1 MQTEAAECGLACLAM
16 VAGHHGL
23 ETDLQSMRRDHSVS
37 LKGSTLKSLIDIAG
51 SMNLAARPLRVEWAG
66 VAQVRLPAIAH
77 FDFNHFVV
85 ITEVGRDS
93 VTLHDPAR
101 GARTLPKTEFSKH
114 FTGIV
119 LELTPTPGFT
129 KRRSVDRFSI
139 GSIIGHARGFRAA
152 LVRLVALA
160 LAFEVFALAM
170 PWLTQLT
177 VDEVIVSADR
187 DLMTVLALGFGL
199 LVLLQT
205 AISALRG
212 WLLLHLTS
220 TLSLQVLTQL
230 FSHLLRLPL
239 AFFEKRHVGDLL
251 SRFASMDAIQR
262 TLTGSSLEV
271 LIDGMLAVSMF
282 IVMAIYSVKLTLV
295 VLAVALIYAL
305 LRWALFRPMREAVN
319 EQLIF
324 AALQQTQFIES
335 LRGIQ
340 AIKLHM
346 GEADRLSRWQNAVV
360 DTVNASIR
368 AQSLTLTYK
377 TASFALFG
385 LENVF
390 VVWLGAREVIDGG
403 FSVGMLL
410 AFFAY
415 KLVFV
420 SRLSNLIDKFSEFR
434 LLDLHAER
442 VADVALASGEA
453 RGAAPSPDMSQAI
466 WVIENLGFRYGPHDP
481 FIFRNVSFT
490 IEPRDSVALTGR
502 SGAGKTTLAKVVVGL
517 LPATEGRV
525 LIDGLDI
532 RDIEPTSL
540 RAQLSAVMQEDFVF
554 AGSISDNVSL
564 FDPIFIP
571 SLPIDDSD
579 IAPAEKTRLAALREA
594 AIARAQEDVDDALK
608 AASLW
613 DEVERM
619 PMKVETL
626 VGNTGST
633 LSGGQRQRLL
643 LARAL
648 YRKPKF
654 LLLDEATSALDN
666 EREQAVNRAVKNLD
680 ITTLLIAHREST
692 VAMATKRVA
701 LDG

>member
-1 MQTEAAECGLACLAM
+1 MIMQTEAAECGLACLTM
-16 VAGHHGL
+16 IAGYHGI
-23 ETDLQSMRRDHSVS
+23 ETDLQTMRRDHAVS
-37 LKGSTLKSLIDIAG
+37 LKGSTLKSLIDVAD
-51 SMNLAARPLRVEWAG
+51 SMHLAARPLRVELTAL
-66 VAQVRLPAIAH
+66 AQVRLPAIAH
-77 FDFNHFVV
+77 VDFNHFVV
-85 ITEVGRDS
+85 
-93 VTLHDPAR
+93 VTAVRADTVELHDPAR
-101 GARTLPKTEFSKH
+101 GIRTLAYAEFSKH
-114 FTGIV
+114 FTGVI
-119 LELTPTPGFT
+119 LELTPTPDFK
-129 KRRSVDRFSI
+129 KRRSVERFSI
-139 GSIIGHARGFRAA
+139 WSLIGGATGFRAA
-152 LVRLVALA
+152 LLRLIALA

-177 VDEVIVSADR
+177 VDEVLVSADR
-187 DLMTVLALGFGL
+187 DLMTVLALGFAL
-199 LVLLQT
+199 LVLIQT

-271 LIDGMLAVSMF
+271 LIDGALAITMF

-295 VLAVALIYAL
+295 VLLVALLYAL
-305 LRWALFRPMREAVN
+305 LRWILFRPMRSAAN
-319 EQLIF
+319 EQLVF
-324 AALQQTQFIES
+324 AAQQQTHFIES

-346 GEADRLSRWQNAVV
+346 GEADRLSRWQNALV
-360 DTVNASIR
+360 DTINASIR
-368 AQSLTLTYK
+368 AQSLTLTYR
-377 TASFALFG
+377 TASFLLFG
-385 LENVF
+385 LENVLII
-390 VVWLGAREVIDGG
+390 WLGAREVMAGG

-420 SRLSNLIDKFSEFR
+420 TRLSNLIDKFTEFK

-442 VADVALASGEA
+442 VADVALASSEV
-453 RGAAPSPDMSQAI
+453 RGQAPAPDLSKAS
-466 WVIENLGFRYGPHDP
+466 WVVENLGFRYGPHDP
-481 FIFRNVSFT
+481 FIFRNISFT
-490 IEPRDSVALTGR
+490 VEAGESVALTGR

-532 RDIEPTSL
+532 RDIDPTSL
-540 RAQLSAVMQEDFVF
+540 RSQLAAVMQEDYVF

-564 FDPIFIP
+564 FDPE
-571 SLPIDDSD
+571 IDDARVNESL
-579 IAPAEKTRLAALREA
+579 RAAA
-594 AIARAQEDVDDALK
+594 
-608 AASLW
+608 LW
-613 DEVERM
+613 DEVNRM
-619 PMKVETL
+619 PMGIDSL
-626 VGNTGST
+626 VGNTGSA

-648 YRKPKF
+648 YRRPKF
-654 LLLDEATSALDN
+654 LLLDEATSALDT
-666 EREQAVNRAVKNLD
+666 ERERSVNEAVKALG
-680 ITTLLIAHREST
+680 ITLLIIAHRDST
-692 VAMATKRVA
+692 VAMAGKRVG
-701 LDG
+701 L

>member
-16 VAGHHGL
+16 IAGYHGI
-23 ETDLQSMRRDHSVS
+23 ETDLQTLRRDHAVS
-37 LKGSTLKSLIDIAG
+37 LKGSTLKSLIDIAD
-51 SMNLAARPLRVEWAG
+51 SMSLAARPLRVELPAL
-66 VAQVRLPAIAH
+66 AQVRLPAVAH
-77 FDFNHFVV
+77 VDFNHFVV
-85 ITEVGRDS
+85 ITAVTRDS
-93 VTLHDPAR
+93 VVLHDPAR
-101 GARTLPKTEFSKH
+101 GARTVPLTEFSKN

-129 KRRSVDRFSI
+129 RRKSVERFSI
-139 GSIIGHARGFRAA
+139 WSIVGNARGLRGA
-152 LVRLVALA
+152 LVRLIALA

-177 VDEVIVSADR
+177 VDEVLVSADR

-199 LVLLQT
+199 LVLIQT

-271 LIDGMLAVSMF
+271 LIDGILAISMF
-282 IVMAIYSVKLTLV
+282 IVMAIYSLPLTLV
-295 VLAVALIYAL
+295 VLVVALLYAL

-319 EQLIF
+319 EQLVF
-324 AALQQTQFIES
+324 AAQQQTHFIES

-360 DTVNASIR
+360 DTLNASIR

-385 LENVF
+385 LENVLI
-390 VVWLGAREVIDGG
+390 VWLGAREVMAGG

-420 SRLSNLIDKFSEFR
+420 TRLSNLIDKFTEFK

-442 VADVALASGEA
+442 VADVALAASES
-453 RGAAPSPDMSQAI
+453 RGQAPAPDLSKATWI
-466 WVIENLGFRYGPHDP
+466 VENLGFRYGPHDP

-490 IEPRDSVALTGR
+490 VEPGDSVALTGR

-517 LPATEGRV
+517 LPPTEGRV

-532 RDIEPTSL
+532 RDIDPSSL
-540 RAQLSAVMQEDFVF
+540 RSQLAAVMQEDYVF

-564 FDPIFIP
+564 FDPEVDAGRVSE
-571 SLPIDDSD
+571 SL
-579 IAPAEKTRLAALREA
+579 RQAALAE
-594 AIARAQEDVDDALK
+594 
-608 AASLW
+608 
-613 DEVERM
+613 EVERM
-619 PMKVETL
+619 PMGVDSL
-626 VGNTGST
+626 VGNMGST

-654 LLLDEATSALDN
+654 LLLDEATSALDT
-666 EREQAVNRAVKNLD
+666 EREQAVNQVVKNLG
-680 ITTLLIAHREST
+680 ITTLLIAHRDST
-692 VAMATKRVA
+692 VAMAGKRVQ
-701 LDG
+701 LRG

>member
-1 MQTEAAECGLACLAM
+1 MTSAQPKFNKLNFFRRSVPLIMQTEAAECGLACVTM
-16 VAGHHGL
+16 IAGYHGI

-37 LKGSTLKSLIDIAG
+37 LKGSTLKSLIDIAD
-51 SMNLAARPLRVEWAG
+51 SMNLAARPLRVELPAL
-66 VAQVRLPAIAH
+66 AQVRLPAIAH
-77 FDFNHFVV
+77 VDFNHFVV
-85 ITEVGRDS
+85 LTGVGKDS
-93 VTLHDPAR
+93 VSLHDPAR
-101 GARTLPKTEFSKH
+101 GARTVAFAEFSKH

-119 LELTPTPGFT
+119 LELTPTPSFS
-129 KRRSVDRFSI
+129 KRKSIERFSI
-139 GSIIGHARGFRAA
+139 WAIIGSARGFRSA
-152 LVRLVALA
+152 LMRLIALA

-187 DLMTVLALGFGL
+187 DLMTVLALGFAL
-199 LVLLQT
+199 LILIQT

-271 LIDGMLAVSMF
+271 LIDGVLAITMF
-282 IVMAIYSVKLTLV
+282 IVMAIYSVQLTLV
-295 VLAVALIYAL
+295 VLAVAVVYAM
-305 LRWALFRPMREAVN
+305 LRGALFRPMREAVN

-324 AALQQTQFIES
+324 AAQQQTHFIES
-335 LRGIQ
+335 LRGMQ

-385 LENVF
+385 LENVLI
-390 VVWLGAREVIDGG
+390 VWLGAREVISGG

-410 AFFAY
+410 AFIAY
-415 KLVFV
+415 KIVFV
-420 SRLSNLIDKFSEFR
+420 TRLSNLIDKFTEFK

-442 VADVALASGEA
+442 VADVALTSVET
-453 RGAAPSPDMSQAI
+453 RGQAPAPDLSKATWI
-466 WVIENLGFRYGPHDP
+466 VENLGFRYGPHDP

-490 IEPRDSVALTGR
+490 VEPGDSVALAGR

-532 RDIEPTSL
+532 REIEPTSL
-540 RAQLSAVMQEDFVF
+540 RAQLSAVMQDDYVF

-564 FDPIFIP
+564 FD
-571 SLPIDDSD
+571 
-579 IAPAEKTRLAALREA
+579 TEA
-594 AIARAQEDVDDALK
+594 DVARVTESLK
-608 AASLW
+608 AAALS
-613 DEVERM
+613 DEVARM
-619 PMKVETL
+619 PMGTDSL
-626 VGNTGST
+626 VGNTGSA

-648 YRKPKF
+648 YRQPKF
-654 LLLDEATSALDN
+654 LLLDEATSALDA
-666 EREQAVNRAVKNLD
+666 ERERAVNQVVKNLG

-692 VAMATKRVA
+692 VAMAGKRVE
-701 LDG
+701 LGGRD

>member
-1 MQTEAAECGLACLAM
+1 MSRAGSGGTLNFFRRRVPLIMQTEAAECGLACLTM
-16 VAGHHGL
+16 IAGHHGI
-23 ETDLQSMRRDHSVS
+23 ETDLQTMRRDHSVS
-37 LKGSTLKSLIDIAG
+37 LKGSTLKSLIDIAD
-51 SMNLAARPLRVEWAG
+51 SMNLAARPLRVELPAL
-66 VAQVRLPAIAH
+66 AQVRLPAVAH

-85 ITEVGRDS
+85 ITA
-93 VTLHDPAR
+93 VTRNAVVVHDPAR
-101 GARTLPKTEFSKH
+101 GVRTLPLAEFSKH
-114 FTGIV
+114 FTGIL
-119 LELTPTPGFT
+119 LELTPTPGFK

-139 GSIIGHARGFRAA
+139 WSMVGHARGFRGA
-152 LVRLVALA
+152 LFRLIGLA

-170 PWLTQLT
+170 PWLVQLT

-187 DLMTVLALGFGL
+187 DLMTVLALGFAL
-199 LVLLQT
+199 LVLMQT

-271 LIDGMLAVSMF
+271 LIDGVLAISMF
-282 IVMAIYSVKLTLV
+282 AVMAIYSIKLTLV
-295 VLAVALIYAL
+295 VLAVAVVYAL

-324 AALQQTQFIES
+324 AAQQQTHFIES

-385 LENVF
+385 LENVLI
-390 VVWLGAREVIDGG
+390 VWLGAREVISGG

-420 SRLSNLIDKFSEFR
+420 TRLSNLIDKFTEFK

-442 VADVALASGEA
+442 VADVALASGET
-453 RGAAPSPDMSQAI
+453 RGQAPAPDLFKAT

-481 FIFRNVSFT
+481 FIFRNVNFT
-490 IEPRDSVALTGR
+490 VDPGDCVALTGR

-532 RDIEPTSL
+532 ADIDPTSL
-540 RAQLSAVMQEDFVF
+540 RAQLSAVMQDDYVF

-564 FDPIFIP
+564 FDPEMN
-571 SLPIDDSD
+571 
-579 IAPAEKTRLAALREA
+579 AERVTES
-594 AIARAQEDVDDALK
+594 LK
-608 AASLW
+608 AAALW
-613 DEVERM
+613 EEVSRM
-619 PMKVETL
+619 PMAADSL
-626 VGNTGST
+626 VGNTGSA

-648 YRKPKF
+648 YRQPKF
-654 LLLDEATSALDN
+654 LLLDEATSALDT
-666 EREQAVNRAVKNLD
+666 EREQAVNQVVKNLG
-680 ITTLLIAHREST
+680 ITTLLIAHRDST
-692 VAMATKRVA
+692 VAMAGKRVA
-701 LDG
+701 L

>member
-16 VAGHHGL
+16 IAGYHGL
-23 ETDLQSMRRDHSVS
+23 ETDLQALRRDHAVS
-37 LKGSTLKSLIDIAG
+37 LKGSTLKSLIDIAD
-51 SMNLAARPLRVEWAG
+51 SMNLAARPLRVELSAL
-66 VAQVRLPAIAH
+66 AQVRLPAVAH
-77 FDFNHFVV
+77 VDFNHFVV
-85 ITEVGRDS
+85 ITAVTRDS
-93 VTLHDPAR
+93 VVLHDPAR
-101 GARTLPKTEFSKH
+101 GARTVLRNKFSKN

-119 LELTPTPGFT
+119 LELTPTPSFT
-129 KRRSVDRFSI
+129 KRKSVERFSI
-139 GSIIGHARGFRAA
+139 WSIVGGARGLRGA
-152 LVRLVALA
+152 LLRLIALA

-177 VDEVIVSADR
+177 VDEVLVSADR
-187 DLMTVLALGFGL
+187 DLMTVLALGFAL
-199 LVLLQT
+199 LVLIQT

-271 LIDGMLAVSMF
+271 LIDGVLAISMF
-282 IVMAIYSVKLTLV
+282 IVMAIYSLPLTLV
-295 VLAVALIYAL
+295 VLVVALLYAL

-319 EQLIF
+319 EQLVF
-324 AALQQTQFIES
+324 AAQQQTHFIES

-360 DTVNASIR
+360 DTLNASIR

-385 LENVF
+385 LENVLI
-390 VVWLGAREVIDGG
+390 VWLGAREVMAGG

-420 SRLSNLIDKFSEFR
+420 SRLSNLIDKFTEFK

-442 VADVALASGEA
+442 VADVALAAGET
-453 RGAAPSPDMSQAI
+453 RGQAPAPDLSKATWI
-466 WVIENLGFRYGPHDP
+466 IENLGFRYGPHDP
-481 FIFRNVSFT
+481 FIFRHVSFT
-490 IEPRDSVALTGR
+490 VDPGDSVALTGR

-517 LPATEGRV
+517 LPPTEGRV

-532 RDIEPTSL
+532 RDIDPSSL
-540 RAQLSAVMQEDFVF
+540 RSQLAAVMQEDYVF

-564 FDPIFIP
+564 FDPEA
-571 SLPIDDSD
+571 DSSRVSE
-579 IAPAEKTRLAALREA
+579 ALRQAALM
-594 AIARAQEDVDDALK
+594 
-608 AASLW
+608 

-619 PMKVETL
+619 PMGADSL
-626 VGNTGST
+626 VGNMGST

-648 YRKPKF
+648 YRNPKF
-654 LLLDEATSALDN
+654 LLLDEATSALDT
-666 EREQAVNRAVKNLD
+666 EREQAVNQVVKNLG
-680 ITTLLIAHREST
+680 ITTLLIAHRDST
-692 VAMATKRVA
+692 VAMAGKRVA
-701 LDG
+701 LDERN

>member
-1 MQTEAAECGLACLAM
+1 MSNAQASLNKLNFFRRSVPLIMQTEAAECGLACLTM
-16 VAGHHGL
+16 IAGYHGI

-37 LKGSTLKSLIDIAG
+37 LKGSTLKSLIDIAD
-51 SMNLAARPLRVEWAG
+51 SMNLAARPLRVELPALT
-66 VAQVRLPAIAH
+66 QVRLPAIAH
-77 FDFNHFVV
+77 VDFNHFVV
-85 ITEVGRDS
+85 ITGVAKDT
-93 VTLHDPAR
+93 VALHDPAR
-101 GARTLPKTEFSKH
+101 GARTVPFAEFSKH

-119 LELTPTPGFT
+119 LELTPTPSFS
-129 KRRSVDRFSI
+129 KRKSVERLSI
-139 GSIIGHARGFRAA
+139 WSIIGSARGFRGA
-152 LVRLVALA
+152 LLRLVALA

-187 DLMTVLALGFGL
+187 DLMTVLALGFAL
-199 LVLLQT
+199 LILIQT

-271 LIDGMLAVSMF
+271 LIDGVLAISMF
-282 IVMAIYSVKLTLV
+282 IVMAIYSVQLTLI
-295 VLAVALIYAL
+295 VLAFAVIYAL
-305 LRWALFRPMREAVN
+305 LRWAMFRPMREAVN

-324 AALQQTQFIES
+324 AAQQQTHFIES
-335 LRGIQ
+335 LRGMQ

-377 TASFALFG
+377 IASFALFG
-385 LENVF
+385 LENVLI
-390 VVWLGAREVIDGG
+390 VWLGAREVISGG

-410 AFFAY
+410 AFIAY

-420 SRLSNLIDKFSEFR
+420 TRLSNLIDKFTEFK

-442 VADVALASGEA
+442 VADVALAGVES
-453 RGAAPSPDMSQAI
+453 RGQAPAPDLSKAT
-466 WVIENLGFRYGPHDP
+466 WVVENLGFRYGPHDP
-481 FIFRNVSFT
+481 FIFRNVSFRV
-490 IEPRDSVALTGR
+490 EPGDSVALIGR

-532 RDIEPTSL
+532 REIEPTTL
-540 RAQLSAVMQEDFVF
+540 RAQLSAVMQDDYVF
-554 AGSISDNVSL
+554 AGSIADNVSL
-564 FDPIFIP
+564 FDTEADAARVNE
-571 SLPIDDSD
+571 SL
-579 IAPAEKTRLAALREA
+579 KGAALWE
-594 AIARAQEDVDDALK
+594 
-608 AASLW
+608 
-613 DEVERM
+613 EVARM
-619 PMKVETL
+619 PMGVDSL
-626 VGNTGST
+626 VGNTGSA

-648 YRKPKF
+648 YRQPKF
-654 LLLDEATSALDN
+654 LLLDEATSALDT
-666 EREQAVNRAVKNLD
+666 EREQAVNQVVKNLG

-692 VAMATKRVA
+692 VAMAGKRVE
-701 LDG
+701 LTIRG

>member
-1 MQTEAAECGLACLAM
+1 MTRAGDQTARRLNFFRHRVPLVMQTEAAECGLACLAM
-16 VAGHHGL
+16 IAGFHGF
-23 ETDLQSMRRDHSVS
+23 ETDLQTLRRDHAVS
-37 LKGSTLKSLIDIAG
+37 LKGSTLKSLIDIANG
-51 SMNLAARPLRVEWAG
+51 MNLAARPLRVELPAL
-66 VAQVRLPAIAH
+66 AQVRLPAVAH
-77 FDFNHFVV
+77 VDFNHFVV
-85 ITEVGRDS
+85 ITAVTRDS
-93 VTLHDPAR
+93 VVLHDPAR
-101 GARTLPKTEFSKH
+101 GARTVPLSEFSKN

-119 LELTPTPGFT
+119 LELTPTPSFT
-129 KRRSVDRFSI
+129 KRRSVERFSI
-139 GSIIGHARGFRAA
+139 WSIVGGARGLRKA
-152 LVRLVALA
+152 LLRLIALA

-177 VDEVIVSADR
+177 VDEVLVSADR

-199 LVLLQT
+199 LVLIQT

-271 LIDGMLAVSMF
+271 LIDGVLAISMF
-282 IVMAIYSVKLTLV
+282 IVMAIYSLPLTLV
-295 VLAVALIYAL
+295 VLVVALLYAL
-305 LRWALFRPMREAVN
+305 LRWSLFRPMREAVN
-319 EQLIF
+319 EQLVF
-324 AALQQTQFIES
+324 AAQQQTHFIES

-360 DTVNASIR
+360 DTLNASIR
-368 AQSLTLTYK
+368 AQSLMLTYK

-385 LENVF
+385 LENVLI
-390 VVWLGAREVIDGG
+390 VWLGAREVMAGG

-420 SRLSNLIDKFSEFR
+420 TRLSNLIDKFTEFK

-442 VADVALASGEA
+442 VADVALAASET
-453 RGAAPSPDMSQAI
+453 RGQAPAPDLSKATWI
-466 WVIENLGFRYGPHDP
+466 IENLGFRYGPHDP

-490 IEPRDSVALTGR
+490 VEPGDSVALTGR

-517 LPATEGRV
+517 LPPTEGRV

-532 RDIEPTSL
+532 RDIDPASL
-540 RAQLSAVMQEDFVF
+540 RSQLAAVMQEDYVF

-564 FDPIFIP
+564 FDPEVDP
-571 SLPIDDSD
+571 SRVSESL
-579 IAPAEKTRLAALREA
+579 RQAALM
-594 AIARAQEDVDDALK
+594 
-608 AASLW
+608 

-619 PMKVETL
+619 PMGTDSL
-626 VGNTGST
+626 VGNMGST

-654 LLLDEATSALDN
+654 LLLDEATSALDT
-666 EREQAVNRAVKNLD
+666 EREQAVNQVVKNLG
-680 ITTLLIAHREST
+680 ITTLLIAHRDST
-692 VAMATKRVA
+692 VAMAGKRVA
-701 LDG
+701 LG

>member
-1 MQTEAAECGLACLAM
+1 MSNTPSSVSKLNFFRRNVPLVMQTEAAECGLACVTM
-16 VAGHHGL
+16 IAGYHGI

-37 LKGSTLKSLIDIAG
+37 LKGSTLKSLIDIAD
-51 SMNLAARPLRVEWAG
+51 SMNLAARPLRVELPAL
-66 VAQVRLPAIAH
+66 AQVRFPAVAH
-77 FDFNHFVV
+77 VDFNHFVV
-85 ITEVGRDS
+85 ITAVAKDA

-101 GARTLPKTEFSKH
+101 GARTVPFAEFSKH

-119 LELTPTPGFT
+119 MELTPTPNFS
-129 KRRSVDRFSI
+129 KRKTIERFSI
-139 GSIIGHARGFRAA
+139 WSIIGSARGFRGA
-152 LVRLVALA
+152 LFRLVTLA
-160 LAFEVFALAM
+160 LAVEVFALAM

-187 DLMTVLALGFGL
+187 DLMTVLALGFAL
-199 LVLLQT
+199 LILIQT
-205 AISALRG
+205 AIAALRG

-271 LIDGMLAVSMF
+271 LIDGVLAISMF
-282 IVMAIYSVKLTLV
+282 IVMAIYSVQLTLA
-295 VLAVALIYAL
+295 VLAVAVAYAL

-324 AALQQTQFIES
+324 AAQQQTHFIES
-335 LRGIQ
+335 LRGMQ
-340 AIKLHM
+340 AIKLHT

-385 LENVF
+385 LENVLI
-390 VVWLGAREVIDGG
+390 VWLGAREVISGG

-410 AFFAY
+410 AFIAY
-415 KLVFV
+415 KVVFV
-420 SRLSNLIDKFSEFR
+420 TRLSNLIDKFNEFK

-442 VADVALASGEA
+442 VSDVALAGVEA
-453 RGAAPSPDMSQAI
+453 RGQAPAPDLSKAT
-466 WVIENLGFRYGPHDP
+466 WVVENLGFRYGPHDP

-490 IEPRDSVALTGR
+490 VEPGDSVALTGR

-525 LIDGLDI
+525 LIDGVDV
-532 RDIEPTSL
+532 REIESTSL
-540 RAQLSAVMQEDFVF
+540 RTQLSAVMQDDYVF

-564 FDPIFIP
+564 FDPEADAARVNE
-571 SLPIDDSD
+571 SL
-579 IAPAEKTRLAALREA
+579 KGAALG
-594 AIARAQEDVDDALK
+594 
-608 AASLW
+608 
-613 DEVERM
+613 DEVARM
-619 PMKVETL
+619 PMGADSL
-626 VGNTGST
+626 VGNTGSS

-648 YRKPKF
+648 YRQPKF
-654 LLLDEATSALDN
+654 LLLDEATSALDT
-666 EREQAVNRAVKNLD
+666 EREQAVNQVVKNLG

-692 VAMATKRVA
+692 VALAGKRVE
-701 LDG
+701 LSS

>member
-1 MQTEAAECGLACLAM
+1 MTATLNFFRRSVPLIMQTEAAECGLACLTM
-16 VAGHHGL
+16 IAGYHGI

-37 LKGSTLKSLIDIAG
+37 LKGSTLKSLIDIAD
-51 SMNLAARPLRVEWAG
+51 SMNLAARPLRVELPAL
-66 VAQVRLPAIAH
+66 VQVRLPAIAH
-77 FDFNHFVV
+77 VDFNHFVV
-85 ITEVGRDS
+85 ITHVAKDE
-93 VTLHDPAR
+93 VTLQDPAR
-101 GARTLPKTEFSKH
+101 GARTVPFTEFSKN

-119 LELTPTPGFT
+119 LELTPTPSFS
-129 KRRSVDRFSI
+129 KRKSVERFSI
-139 GSIIGHARGFRAA
+139 WSIIGSARGFRGA
-152 LVRLVALA
+152 LLRLVALA

-187 DLMTVLALGFGL
+187 DLMTVLALGFAL
-199 LVLLQT
+199 LILLQT

-271 LIDGMLAVSMF
+271 LIDGVLAISMF
-282 IVMAIYSVKLTLV
+282 IVMAIYSVQLTLV
-295 VLAVALIYAL
+295 VLAVAVVYGL
-305 LRWALFRPMREAVN
+305 LRWALFRAMREAVN

-324 AALQQTQFIES
+324 AAQQQTHFIES
-335 LRGIQ
+335 LRGMQ

-385 LENVF
+385 LENVLI
-390 VVWLGAREVIDGG
+390 VWLGAREVISGG

-410 AFFAY
+410 AFIAY
-415 KLVFV
+415 KIVFV
-420 SRLSNLIDKFSEFR
+420 TRLSNLIDKFTEFK

-442 VADVALASGEA
+442 VADVALAGIEA
-453 RGAAPSPDMSQAI
+453 RGQAPAPDLSKAT
-466 WVIENLGFRYGPHDP
+466 WVVENLGFRYGPHDP

-490 IEPRDSVALTGR
+490 VDPGDSVALTGR

-532 RDIEPTSL
+532 REIEPTSL
-540 RAQLSAVMQEDFVF
+540 RAQLSAVMQDDYVF

-564 FDPIFIP
+564 FDTEADAARVNE
-571 SLPIDDSD
+571 SL
-579 IAPAEKTRLAALREA
+579 KGAA
-594 AIARAQEDVDDALK
+594 
-608 AASLW
+608 LW
-613 DEVERM
+613 DEVARM
-619 PMKVETL
+619 PMGVDSL
-626 VGNTGST
+626 VGNTGSA

-648 YRKPKF
+648 YRQPRF
-654 LLLDEATSALDN
+654 LLLDEATSALDT
-666 EREQAVNRAVKNLD
+666 EREEAVNQVVKDLGV
-680 ITTLLIAHREST
+680 TTLLIAHREST
-692 VAMATKRVA
+692 VATARKRVELA
-701 LDG
+701 GRD

>member
-1 MQTEAAECGLACLAM
+1 MKSLNFFRRQVPLVMQTEAAECGLACLTM
-16 VAGHHGL
+16 IAGFHGMQ
-23 ETDLQSMRRDHSVS
+23 TDLHSMRSDHAVS
-37 LKGSTLKSLIDIAG
+37 LKGSTLKSLIDIAD
-51 SMNLAARPLRVEWAG
+51 SMHLAARPLRVELSAL
-66 VAQVRLPAIAH
+66 AQVRLPAVAH

-85 ITEVGRDS
+85 ITRVGKDA

-101 GARTLPKTEFSKH
+101 GVRTLPLAEFSKH

-119 LELTPTPGFT
+119 LELTPTPSFV
-129 KRRSVDRFSI
+129 KRKAVDRFSI
-139 GSIIGHARGFRAA
+139 WSIVGSARGVRSA
-152 LVRLVALA
+152 LLRLVLLA

-187 DLMTVLALGFGL
+187 DLMTVLALGFAL
-199 LVLLQT
+199 LVLIQA
-205 AISALRG
+205 AIGALRG

-271 LIDGMLAVSMF
+271 LIDGVLAISMF
-282 IVMAIYSVKLTLV
+282 AVMAIYSVNLALV
-295 VLAVALIYAL
+295 VLGVAIIYAL

-324 AALQQTQFIES
+324 AATQQTNFIES
-335 LRGIQ
+335 LRGMQ
-340 AIKLHM
+340 TIKLHM

-385 LENVF
+385 LENVLI
-390 VVWLGAREVIDGG
+390 VWLGAREVIAGS

-410 AFFAY
+410 AFVAY

-420 SRLSNLIDKFSEFR
+420 SRLSNLIDKFTEFK

-442 VADVALASGEA
+442 VADVALAGAET
-453 RGAAPSPDMSQAI
+453 RGLAAAPDLSRAT

-490 IEPRDSVALTGR
+490 IEPGESVALTGP

-532 RDIEPTSL
+532 REIDPVTL
-540 RAQLSAVMQEDFVF
+540 RAQLAAVMQEDYVF
-554 AGSISDNVSL
+554 NGSINENVSL
-564 FDPIFIP
+564 FDHEICSARVTE
-571 SLPIDDSD
+571 SLQG
-579 IAPAEKTRLAALREA
+579 AALW
-594 AIARAQEDVDDALK
+594 
-608 AASLW
+608 S
-613 DEVERM
+613 EVERM
-619 PMKVETL
+619 PMRADSL
-626 VGNTGST
+626 VGNTGSA

-654 LLLDEATSALDN
+654 LLLDEATSALDT
-666 EREQAVNRAVKNLD
+666 EREQAVNHVVKNLG
-680 ITTLLIAHREST
+680 ITTLIIAHREST
-692 VAMATKRVA
+692 VEMAGKRVG
-701 LDG
+701 LG

>member
-1 MQTEAAECGLACLAM
+1 MSATLNFRRRRVPLIMQTEAAECGLACLAM
-16 VAGHHGL
+16 IAGHHGI
-23 ETDLQSMRRDHSVS
+23 ETDLQTMRREHAVS
-37 LKGSTLKSLIDIAG
+37 LKGSTLKSLIDIAD
-51 SMNLAARPLRVEWAG
+51 SMNLAARPLRVELPALR
-66 VAQVRLPAIAH
+66 QLRLPAILH
-77 FDFNHFVV
+77 VDFNHFVV
-85 ITEVGRDS
+85 LTAVHADRVE
-93 VTLHDPAR
+93 LHDPAR
-101 GARTLPKTEFSKH
+101 GVRTQSLVDFSKH
-114 FTGIV
+114 FTGIA
-119 LELTPTPGFT
+119 LELTPTPSFV
-129 KRRSVDRFSI
+129 KRRSVEKFSI
-139 GSIIGHARGFRAA
+139 WSIVGGARGFRGA
-152 LVRLVALA
+152 LLRLVALA

-177 VDEVIVSADR
+177 VDEVLVSADR
-187 DLMTVLALGFGL
+187 DLMTVLAIGFAL
-199 LVLLQT
+199 LVLIQT
-205 AISALRG
+205 AIGALRG
-212 WLLLHLTS
+212 WLLLHLTNS
-220 TLSLQVLTQL
+220 LSLQVLTQL

-271 LIDGMLAVSMF
+271 LIDGVLAISMF
-282 IVMAIYSVKLTLV
+282 AVMAIYNLRLTFV
-295 VLAVALIYAL
+295 VLLVAVLYAL

-319 EQLIF
+319 EQLVF
-324 AALQQTQFIES
+324 AAQQQTHFIES

-360 DTVNASIR
+360 DTLNASIR
-368 AQSLTLTYK
+368 AQTLTLTYK

-385 LENVF
+385 LENVLI
-390 VVWLGAREVIDGG
+390 VWLGAREVMAGG

-420 SRLSNLIDKFSEFR
+420 TRLSNLIDKFTEFR

-442 VADVALASGEA
+442 VADVALAAGEQ
-453 RGAAPSPDMSQAI
+453 RGQAVAPDLSKAT
-466 WVIENLGFRYGPHDP
+466 WVVENLGFRYGPHDP

-490 IEPRDSVALTGR
+490 VDPGDSVALTGR

-532 RDIEPTSL
+532 RDIDPTSL
-540 RAQLSAVMQEDFVF
+540 RTQLAAVMQEDYVF
-554 AGSISDNVSL
+554 AGSITDNVSL
-564 FDPIFIP
+564 FDPDADEARVAE
-571 SLPIDDSD
+571 SLQ
-579 IAPAEKTRLAALREA
+579 AAA
-594 AIARAQEDVDDALK
+594 
-608 AASLW
+608 LW
-613 DEVERM
+613 DEVSRM
-619 PMKVETL
+619 PMGVDSL
-626 VGNTGST
+626 VGNTGSA

-666 EREQAVNRAVKNLD
+666 EREQAVNQSVRNLG
-680 ITTLLIAHREST
+680 ITSLIIAHRDST
-692 VAMATKRVA
+692 VATAGKRVG
-701 LDG
+701 L

>member
-1 MQTEAAECGLACLAM
+1 MSNAQASPNKLNFFRRSVPLIMQTEAAECGLACLTM
-16 VAGHHGL
+16 IAGYHGI

-37 LKGSTLKSLIDIAG
+37 LKGSTLKSLIDIAD
-51 SMNLAARPLRVEWAG
+51 SMNLAARPLRVELPALT
-66 VAQVRLPAIAH
+66 QVRLPAIAH
-77 FDFNHFVV
+77 VDFNHFVV
-85 ITEVGRDS
+85 ITGVAKDT
-93 VTLHDPAR
+93 VALHDPAR
-101 GARTLPKTEFSKH
+101 GARTVPFAEFSKH

-119 LELTPTPGFT
+119 LELTPTPSFS
-129 KRRSVDRFSI
+129 KRKSVERLSI
-139 GSIIGHARGFRAA
+139 WSIIGSARGFRGA
-152 LVRLVALA
+152 LLRLVALA

-187 DLMTVLALGFGL
+187 DLMTVLALGFAL
-199 LVLLQT
+199 LILIQT

-271 LIDGMLAVSMF
+271 LIDGVLAISMF
-282 IVMAIYSVKLTLV
+282 IVMAIYSVHLTLI
-295 VLAVALIYAL
+295 VLAFAVIYAL
-305 LRWALFRPMREAVN
+305 LRWAMFRPMREAVN

-324 AALQQTQFIES
+324 AAQQQTHFIES
-335 LRGIQ
+335 LRGMQ

-377 TASFALFG
+377 IASFALFG
-385 LENVF
+385 LENVLI
-390 VVWLGAREVIDGG
+390 VWLGAREVISGG

-410 AFFAY
+410 AFIAY

-420 SRLSNLIDKFSEFR
+420 TRLSNLIDKFTEFK

-442 VADVALASGEA
+442 VADVALAGVES
-453 RGAAPSPDMSQAI
+453 RGQAPAPDLSKAT
-466 WVIENLGFRYGPHDP
+466 WVVENLGFRYGPHDP

-490 IEPRDSVALTGR
+490 VEPGDSVALIGR

-532 RDIEPTSL
+532 REIEPTTL
-540 RAQLSAVMQEDFVF
+540 RAQLSAVMQDDYVF
-554 AGSISDNVSL
+554 AGSIADNVSL
-564 FDPIFIP
+564 FDTEADAARVNE
-571 SLPIDDSD
+571 SL
-579 IAPAEKTRLAALREA
+579 KGAALWE
-594 AIARAQEDVDDALK
+594 
-608 AASLW
+608 
-613 DEVERM
+613 EVARM
-619 PMKVETL
+619 PMGVDSL
-626 VGNTGST
+626 VGNTGSA

-648 YRKPKF
+648 YRQPKF
-654 LLLDEATSALDN
+654 LLLDEATSALDT
-666 EREQAVNRAVKNLD
+666 EREQAVNQVVKNLG

-692 VAMATKRVA
+692 VAMAGKRVE
-701 LDG
+701 LTIRG

>member
-1 MQTEAAECGLACLAM
+1 MSNAQASLNKLNFFRRSVPLIMQTEAAECGLACLTM
-16 VAGHHGL
+16 IAGYHGI

-37 LKGSTLKSLIDIAG
+37 LKGSTLKSLIDIAD
-51 SMNLAARPLRVEWAG
+51 SMNLAARPLRVELPALT
-66 VAQVRLPAIAH
+66 QVRLPAIAH
-77 FDFNHFVV
+77 VDFNHFVV
-85 ITEVGRDS
+85 ITGVAKDT
-93 VTLHDPAR
+93 VALHDPAR
-101 GARTLPKTEFSKH
+101 GARTVPFAEFSKH

-119 LELTPTPGFT
+119 LELTPTPSFS
-129 KRRSVDRFSI
+129 KRKSVERLSI
-139 GSIIGHARGFRAA
+139 WSIIGSARGFRGA
-152 LVRLVALA
+152 LLRLVALA

-177 VDEVIVSADR
+177 VDEVLVSADR
-187 DLMTVLALGFGL
+187 DLMTVLALGFAL
-199 LVLLQT
+199 LILIQT

-271 LIDGMLAVSMF
+271 LIDGVLAISMF
-282 IVMAIYSVKLTLV
+282 IVMAIYSVHLTLI
-295 VLAVALIYAL
+295 VLAFAVIYAL
-305 LRWALFRPMREAVN
+305 LRWAMFRPMREAVN

-324 AALQQTQFIES
+324 AAQQQTHFIES
-335 LRGIQ
+335 LRGMQ

-377 TASFALFG
+377 IASFALFG
-385 LENVF
+385 LENVLI
-390 VVWLGAREVIDGG
+390 VWLGAREVISGG

-410 AFFAY
+410 AFIAY

-420 SRLSNLIDKFSEFR
+420 TRLSNLIDKFTEFK

-442 VADVALASGEA
+442 VADVALAGVES
-453 RGAAPSPDMSQAI
+453 RGQAPAPDLSKAT
-466 WVIENLGFRYGPHDP
+466 WVVENLGFRYGPHDP

-490 IEPRDSVALTGR
+490 VEPGDSVALIGR

-532 RDIEPTSL
+532 REIEPTTL
-540 RAQLSAVMQEDFVF
+540 RAQLSAVMQDDYVF
-554 AGSISDNVSL
+554 AGSIADNVSL
-564 FDPIFIP
+564 FDTEADAARVNE
-571 SLPIDDSD
+571 SL
-579 IAPAEKTRLAALREA
+579 KGAALWE
-594 AIARAQEDVDDALK
+594 
-608 AASLW
+608 
-613 DEVERM
+613 EVARM
-619 PMKVETL
+619 PMGVDSL
-626 VGNTGST
+626 VGNTGSA

-648 YRKPKF
+648 YRQPKF
-654 LLLDEATSALDN
+654 LLLDEATSALDT
-666 EREQAVNRAVKNLD
+666 EREQAVNQVVKNLG

-692 VAMATKRVA
+692 VAMAGKRVE
-701 LDG
+701 LGGRD

>member
-1 MQTEAAECGLACLAM
+1 MTRTTDATQRRLNYFRRRVPLVMQTEAAECGLACLAM
-16 VAGHHGL
+16 IAGYHGI
-23 ETDLQSMRRDHSVS
+23 ETDLQTLRRDHAVS
-37 LKGSTLKSLIDIAG
+37 LKGSTLKSLIDIAD
-51 SMNLAARPLRVEWAG
+51 SMNLAARPLRVELPAL
-66 VAQVRLPAIAH
+66 AQVRLPAVAH
-77 FDFNHFVV
+77 VDFNHFVV
-85 ITEVGRDS
+85 ITAVTRDS
-93 VTLHDPAR
+93 VVLHDPAR
-101 GARTLPKTEFSKH
+101 GARTVPLNEFSKN

-119 LELTPTPGFT
+119 LELTPTPSFT
-129 KRRSVDRFSI
+129 KRKSVERFSI
-139 GSIIGHARGFRAA
+139 WSIVGGARGLRGA
-152 LVRLVALA
+152 LVRLIALA

-177 VDEVIVSADR
+177 VDEVLVSADR

-199 LVLLQT
+199 LVLIQT
-205 AISALRG
+205 AIGALRG

-271 LIDGMLAVSMF
+271 LIDGILAISMF
-282 IVMAIYSVKLTLV
+282 IVMAIYSLPLTLV
-295 VLAVALIYAL
+295 VLVVALLYAV

-319 EQLIF
+319 EQLVF
-324 AALQQTQFIES
+324 AAQQQTHFIES

-360 DTVNASIR
+360 DTLNASIR

-385 LENVF
+385 LENVLI
-390 VVWLGAREVIDGG
+390 VWLGAREVMAGG

-420 SRLSNLIDKFSEFR
+420 TRLSNLIDKFTEFK

-442 VADVALASGEA
+442 VADVALAASES
-453 RGAAPSPDMSQAI
+453 RGQAPAPDLSKATWI
-466 WVIENLGFRYGPHDP
+466 VENLGFRYGPHDP

-490 IEPRDSVALTGR
+490 VEPGDSVALTGR

-517 LPATEGRV
+517 LPPTEGRV

-532 RDIEPTSL
+532 RDIDPSSL
-540 RAQLSAVMQEDFVF
+540 RSQLAAVMQEDYVF

-564 FDPIFIP
+564 FDPEADAARVLE
-571 SLPIDDSD
+571 SL
-579 IAPAEKTRLAALREA
+579 RHAALSE
-594 AIARAQEDVDDALK
+594 
-608 AASLW
+608 
-613 DEVERM
+613 EVERM
-619 PMKVETL
+619 PMGVDSL
-626 VGNTGST
+626 VGNMGST

-654 LLLDEATSALDN
+654 LLLDEATSALDT
-666 EREQAVNRAVKNLD
+666 EREQAVNQVVKNLG
-680 ITTLLIAHREST
+680 ITTLLIAHRETT
-692 VAMATKRVA
+692 VAMAGKRVA
-701 LDG
+701 LAG

>member
-16 VAGHHGL
+16 IAGYHGL
-23 ETDLQSMRRDHSVS
+23 ETDLQILRRDHAVS
-37 LKGSTLKSLIDIAG
+37 LKGSTLKSLIDIAD
-51 SMNLAARPLRVEWAG
+51 SMNLAARPLRVELPALE
-66 VAQVRLPAIAH
+66 QVRLPAVAH
-77 FDFNHFVV
+77 VDFNHFVV
-85 ITEVGRDS
+85 ITAVARDS
-93 VTLHDPAR
+93 VVLHDPAR
-101 GARTLPKTEFSKH
+101 GVRTVLLSEFSKN

-119 LELTPTPGFT
+119 LELTPTPSFV
-129 KRRSVDRFSI
+129 KRKSLERFSI
-139 GSIIGHARGFRAA
+139 WSIVSGARGLRGA
-152 LVRLVALA
+152 LVRLIGLA

-177 VDEVIVSADR
+177 VDEVLVSADR

-199 LVLLQT
+199 LVLIQT
-205 AISALRG
+205 AITALRG

-271 LIDGMLAVSMF
+271 LIDGVLAISMF
-282 IVMAIYSVKLTLV
+282 IVMAIYSVSLTLV
-295 VLAVALIYAL
+295 VLVVAALYAL

-319 EQLIF
+319 EQLVF
-324 AALQQTQFIES
+324 AAQQQTHFIES

-360 DTVNASIR
+360 DTLNASIR

-377 TASFALFG
+377 TASFGLFG
-385 LENVF
+385 LENVLI
-390 VVWLGAREVIDGG
+390 VWLGAREVMAGG

-420 SRLSNLIDKFSEFR
+420 ARLSNLIDKFTEFK

-442 VADVALASGEA
+442 VADVALAASET
-453 RGAAPSPDMSQAI
+453 RGQAPAPDLSKATWI
-466 WVIENLGFRYGPHDP
+466 VENLGFRYGPHDP

-490 IEPRDSVALTGR
+490 VEPGDSVALTGR

-517 LPATEGRV
+517 LPPTEGRV

-532 RDIEPTSL
+532 RDIDPSSL
-540 RAQLSAVMQEDFVF
+540 RSQLAAVMQEDYVF

-564 FDPIFIP
+564 FDPEVDAGRVSE
-571 SLPIDDSD
+571 SL
-579 IAPAEKTRLAALREA
+579 RQAALA
-594 AIARAQEDVDDALK
+594 
-608 AASLW
+608 

-619 PMKVETL
+619 PMGADSL
-626 VGNTGST
+626 VGNMGST

-648 YRKPKF
+648 YRRPKF
-654 LLLDEATSALDN
+654 LLLDEATSALDT
-666 EREQAVNRAVKNLD
+666 EREQAVNQVVKNLG
-680 ITTLLIAHREST
+680 ITTLLIAHRDST
-692 VAMATKRVA
+692 VAMAGKRVA
-701 LDG
+701 LDKN

>member
-1 MQTEAAECGLACLAM
+1 MTATLNFFRRRVPLIMQTEAAECGLACLTM
-16 VAGHHGL
+16 IAGYHGI

-37 LKGSTLKSLIDIAG
+37 LKGSTLKSLIDIAD
-51 SMNLAARPLRVEWAG
+51 SMNLAARPLRVELPAL
-66 VAQVRLPAIAH
+66 AQVRLPAIAH
-77 FDFNHFVV
+77 VDFNHFVV
-85 ITEVGRDS
+85 VTSVAKDA

-101 GARTLPKTEFSKH
+101 GARTVGLAEFSKH

-119 LELTPTPGFT
+119 LELTPTPSFS
-129 KRRSVDRFSI
+129 KRKSVERFSI
-139 GSIIGHARGFRAA
+139 GAIIGGARGFRGA
-152 LVRLVALA
+152 LFRLVALA

-187 DLMTVLALGFGL
+187 DLMTVLALGFAL
-199 LVLLQT
+199 LILIQS
-205 AISALRG
+205 AIAALRG

-220 TLSLQVLTQL
+220 MLSLQVLTQL

-271 LIDGMLAVSMF
+271 LIDGVLAISMF
-282 IVMAIYSVKLTLV
+282 AVMAIYSVQLTLV
-295 VLAVALIYAL
+295 VLAVAVVYAL

-324 AALQQTQFIES
+324 SAQQQTHFIES
-335 LRGIQ
+335 LRGMQ

-385 LENVF
+385 LENVLI
-390 VVWLGAREVIDGG
+390 VWLGAREVISGG

-410 AFFAY
+410 AFIAY
-415 KLVFV
+415 KMVFV
-420 SRLSNLIDKFSEFR
+420 TRLSNLIDKFTEFK

-442 VADVALASGEA
+442 VADVALAGVEP
-453 RGAAPSPDMSQAI
+453 RGQAPAPDLSKAT
-466 WVIENLGFRYGPHDP
+466 WVVENLGFRYGPHDP

-490 IEPRDSVALTGR
+490 VEPGDSVALTGR
-502 SGAGKTTLAKVVVGL
+502 SGAGKTTLAKVVLGL

-532 RDIEPTSL
+532 REIEPTTL
-540 RAQLSAVMQEDFVF
+540 RAQLSAVMQDDYVF

-564 FDPIFIP
+564 FDTEADAARVSE
-571 SLPIDDSD
+571 SL
-579 IAPAEKTRLAALREA
+579 KGAAL
-594 AIARAQEDVDDALK
+594 
-608 AASLW
+608 S
-613 DEVERM
+613 DEVARM
-619 PMKVETL
+619 PMGADSL
-626 VGNTGST
+626 VGNTGSA

-654 LLLDEATSALDN
+654 LLLDEATSALDT
-666 EREQAVNRAVKNLD
+666 EREQAVNQAVKNLG

-692 VAMATKRVA
+692 AAMAGKRVE
-701 LDG
+701 LGGR

>member
-1 MQTEAAECGLACLAM
+1 MNRADDRTQRRLNFFRHRVPLVMQTEAAECGLACLAM
-16 VAGHHGL
+16 IAGYHGL
-23 ETDLQSMRRDHSVS
+23 ETDLQILRRDHAVS
-37 LKGSTLKSLIDIAG
+37 LKGSTLKSLIDIAD
-51 SMNLAARPLRVEWAG
+51 SMNLAARPLRVELPALE
-66 VAQVRLPAIAH
+66 QVRLPAVAH
-77 FDFNHFVV
+77 VDFNHFVV
-85 ITEVGRDS
+85 ITAVARDS
-93 VTLHDPAR
+93 VVLHDPAR
-101 GARTLPKTEFSKH
+101 GVRTVLLSEFSKN

-119 LELTPTPGFT
+119 LELTPTPSFV
-129 KRRSVDRFSI
+129 KRKSLERFSI
-139 GSIIGHARGFRAA
+139 WSIVSGARGLRGA
-152 LVRLVALA
+152 LVRLIGLA

-177 VDEVIVSADR
+177 VDEVLVSADR

-199 LVLLQT
+199 LVLIQT
-205 AISALRG
+205 AITALRG

-271 LIDGMLAVSMF
+271 LIDGVLAISMF
-282 IVMAIYSVKLTLV
+282 IVMAIYSVSLTLV
-295 VLAVALIYAL
+295 VLVVAALYAL

-319 EQLIF
+319 EQLVF
-324 AALQQTQFIES
+324 AAQQQTHFIES

-360 DTVNASIR
+360 DTLNASIR

-377 TASFALFG
+377 TASFGLFG
-385 LENVF
+385 LENVLI
-390 VVWLGAREVIDGG
+390 VWLGAREVMAGG

-420 SRLSNLIDKFSEFR
+420 ARLSNLIDKFTEFK

-442 VADVALASGEA
+442 VADVALAASET
-453 RGAAPSPDMSQAI
+453 RGQAPAPDLSKATWI
-466 WVIENLGFRYGPHDP
+466 VENLGFRYGPHDP

-490 IEPRDSVALTGR
+490 VEPGDSVALTGR

-517 LPATEGRV
+517 LPPTEGRV

-532 RDIEPTSL
+532 RDIDPSSL
-540 RAQLSAVMQEDFVF
+540 RSQLAAVMQEDYVF

-564 FDPIFIP
+564 FDPEVDAGRVSE
-571 SLPIDDSD
+571 SL
-579 IAPAEKTRLAALREA
+579 RQAALA
-594 AIARAQEDVDDALK
+594 
-608 AASLW
+608 

-619 PMKVETL
+619 PMGADSL
-626 VGNTGST
+626 VGNMGST

-654 LLLDEATSALDN
+654 LLLDEATSALDT
-666 EREQAVNRAVKNLD
+666 EREQAVNQVVKNLG
-680 ITTLLIAHREST
+680 ITTLLIAHRDST
-692 VAMATKRVA
+692 VAMAGKQVA
-701 LDG
+701 LTKD